1 MQSEAAEEN
10 HAYATI
16 AEALENESVKQ
27 SESGDNHVYTIT
39 PLHYEAVGEA
49 KQSSGEQTFSTFEEG
64 THLYGNVKPTQDYE
78 NVQNSK

>member
-1 MQSEAAEEN
+1 MQSEAAKEN

-16 AEALENESVKQ
+16 AEALEYESVKQ

-39 PLHYEAVGEA
+39 PVVYEEVGEA
-49 KQSSGEQTFSTFEEG
+49 KQSSLQVTSSTMEG
-64 THLYGNVKPTQDYE
+64 GSHLYGNVKPTQDYE